1 VGGWA
6 RESGSEHKGDNAL
19 VEDPV
24 VLGQDFDYVR
34 AGAGQLVVDLGR
46 RREEGLAAVCGRVE
60 RVHRKDVAQVCV
72 EGLRHGRISKVESK
86 VYFPVSRGLWQ

>member
-1 VGGWA
+1 ME
-6 RESGSEHKGDNAL
+6 RGSEDKGDNAL

-24 VLGQDFDYVR
+24 VPGQDFDYVR

-86 VYFPVSRGLWQ
+86 AYFPVSRGLCSKAT